1 MMQDYPKSLDAS
13 ACVGFTVFDN
23 WVGYSPVKNSPAD
36 GVGKF
41 EGGNPTH
48 TATSGEMEFY
58 GCAAKVLE
66 LAGAEMAAPVDF
78 SANDI
83 VVPSGPKVVLHPS
96 FACTF
101 EELKGKAGKG
111 LKVTS
116 SSSALIVEG
125 AGVKIES
132 LELDGALVIK
142 ACPGAFVTVKDLK
155 VSNKGWRFEKCGAD
169 APEIDRLRGFVIEKD
184 ETEELVF
191 DQPGAYTV
199 P

>member
-1 MMQDYPKSLDAS
+1 
-13 ACVGFTVFDN
+13 
-23 WVGYSPVKNSPAD
+23 
-36 GVGKF
+36 
-41 EGGNPTH
+41 
-48 TATSGEMEFY
+48 MEFY

-83 VVPSGPKVVLHPS
+83 VVPSVPRLS
-96 FACTF
+96 CTLLSRSTF

-116 SSSALIVEG
+116 ASSALIVEG

-142 ACPGAFVTVKDLK
+142 ACPGAFVTVKNLK
-155 VSNKGWRFEKCGAD
+155 VSNKGWRVREV
-169 APEIDRLRGFVIEKD
+169 RGGRTGD
-184 ETEELVF
+184 
-191 DQPGAYTV
+191 
-199 P
+199 